1 MLLYKSTS
9 WEVSGVLYLQSAI
22 AGVMFFLGINL
33 LIISNM
39 ENVENLDLYDW
50 RIYEPCQDGNIAALS
65 IGSIVYKQPNLSW
78 KFY

>member
-39 ENVENLDLYDW
+39 ENVENLDLYD
-50 RIYEPCQDGNIAALS
+50 
-65 IGSIVYKQPNLSW
+65 
-78 KFY
+78 